1 MKNTL
6 QKNWKLF
13 LLASLTL
20 GLAPFNPPHIWGKI
34 QWIIGGNA
42 FSGKNAMQAQDYFDV
57 LLTWLS
63 MDTAYHL
70 FGIDNHQEKIITYFL
85 ENWISISGK
94 NLPGIELSV

>member
-42 FSGKNAMQAQDYFDV
+42 FSGKNAMQAQDWFDV
-57 LLTWLS
+57 LLHGSPWILLIIS
-63 MDTAYHL
+63 SAL
-70 FGIDNHQEKIITYFL
+70 IIT
-85 ENWISISGK
+85 K
-94 NLPGIELSV
+94 KK

>member
-42 FSGKNAMQAQDYFDV
+42 FSGKNAMQAQDWFDV
-57 LLTWLS
+57 LLHGSPWIL
-63 MDTAYHL
+63 L
-70 FGIDNHQEKIITYFL
+70 IIS
-85 ENWISISGK
+85 SILLITK
-94 NLPGIELSV
+94 KK